1 MEEQNKYRFI
11 TIHDPTRNIFKNF
24 YEPQEGFTNGDA
36 ISIPRSKDVCEL
48 EPKAVAAVLCRR
60 LSSSS
65 VADAVGELVPRWSSS
80 CHASFSI
87 KLSDNS
93 SLRCISSISR
103 RLLTLFR
110 ALRSPPQPPV
120 SLVNSSSHGVHQ
132 VVASPDQCL

>member
-1 MEEQNKYRFI
+1 MNPKRGSLMGMLLVS
-11 TIHDPTRNIFKNF
+11 HDPKMTRC
-24 YEPQEGFTNGDA
+24 A
-36 ISIPRSKDVCEL
+36 LVSIHLFVVCEI

-65 VADAVGELVPRWSSS
+65 VADAVEELVPRWSSS

-93 SLRCISSISR
+93 SLRRISSISR